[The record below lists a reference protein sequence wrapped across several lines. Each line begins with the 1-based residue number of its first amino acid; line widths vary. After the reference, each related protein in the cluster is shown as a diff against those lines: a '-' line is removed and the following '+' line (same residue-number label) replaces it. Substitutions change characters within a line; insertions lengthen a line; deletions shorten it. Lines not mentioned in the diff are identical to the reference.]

1 MEELV
6 PIVGKLAEKYTSHES
21 TSITYEK
28 AEQLMGAVLYCIHEL
43 WESSGNAPSL
53 NKKLSA
59 QRAYEMGAAYVR
71 EKTGKALDLYNRI
84 LPEFCHYENKCLYD
98 TFVKGIPEFFKW
110 YDVQFEPQNTILTL
124 DYPLLKD
131 ISEYTGIDKIFEF
144 IKAIGLEQKFLKLF
158 PAGYVINIL
167 SKDNRNWQE
176 SMDNICEIVF
186 KENKWLD
193 CLFIDEVQFL
203 TEEHI
208 KQLWTLAHKYNIDV
222 YCYGLKLDYKNELFP
237 ASKQLLILADTVE
250 EIKSKCCHCV
260 KKATTHLRYVNGKVV
275 KSGESIHIDKINP
288 SDEKYESVCQDC
300 WNRIK

>member
-1 MEELV
+1 MDYEMEELV

-28 AEQLMGAVLYCIHEL
+28 AEQLMGAVLYCIYEL

-71 EKTGKALDLYNRI
+71 DKTGKALDLYNRI

-186 KENKWLD
+186 IHVIGHIILGKS
-193 CLFIDEVQFL
+193 L
-203 TEEHI
+203 TVIELEEDDYSYMQKI
-208 KQLWTLAHKYNIDV
+208 FKQATLEDIKKQLTTALEIFIKNYYENDRELLNYLSGAISGIVVRLKNAADNKVLGNI
-222 YCYGLKLDYKNELFP
+222 
-237 ASKQLLILADTVE
+237 I
-250 EIKSKCCHCV
+250 
-260 KKATTHLRYVNGKVV
+260 
-275 KSGESIHIDKINP
+275 
-288 SDEKYESVCQDC
+288 
-300 WNRIK
+300 

>member
-1 MEELV
+1 MDYEMEELV

-28 AEQLMGAVLYCIHEL
+28 AEQLMGAILYCIHEL

-71 EKTGKALDLYNRI
+71 DKTGKALDLYNRI

-186 KENKWLD
+186 IHVIGHIILGKS
-193 CLFIDEVQFL
+193 L
-203 TEEHI
+203 TVIELEEDDYSYMQKI
-208 KQLWTLAHKYNIDV
+208 FKQATLEDIKKQLTTALEIFIKNYYENDRELLNYLSGAISGIVVRLKNAADNKVLGNI
-222 YCYGLKLDYKNELFP
+222 
-237 ASKQLLILADTVE
+237 I
-250 EIKSKCCHCV
+250 
-260 KKATTHLRYVNGKVV
+260 
-275 KSGESIHIDKINP
+275 
-288 SDEKYESVCQDC
+288 
-300 WNRIK
+300 

>member
-1 MEELV
+1 MDYEMEELV

-144 IKAIGLEQKFLKLF
+144 IKSIGLEQKFLKLF

-186 KENKWLD
+186 IHVIGHIILGKSLTVIELEEDDYSYMQKIFKQATLEDIKKQSTTALEIFIKNYYENDRELLNYLSGAISGIVVRLKNAADNKVLG
-193 CLFIDEVQFL
+193 
-203 TEEHI
+203 
-208 KQLWTLAHKYNIDV
+208 NI
-222 YCYGLKLDYKNELFP
+222 
-237 ASKQLLILADTVE
+237 I
-250 EIKSKCCHCV
+250 
-260 KKATTHLRYVNGKVV
+260 
-275 KSGESIHIDKINP
+275 
-288 SDEKYESVCQDC
+288 
-300 WNRIK
+300 

>member
-1 MEELV
+1 MDYEMEELV

-53 NKKLSA
+53 NEKIPA
-59 QRAYEMGAAYVR
+59 QRAYEIGAEYV
-71 EKTGKALDLYNRI
+71 EKKTEEALDLYNRI

-110 YDVQFEPQNTILTL
+110 YDIQFEPQNKILTL
-124 DYPLLKD
+124 DYPILKD

-144 IKAIGLEQKFLKLF
+144 IKSIGLEQKFLKLF

-167 SKDNRNWQE
+167 SKDNRNWKE

-186 KENKWLD
+186 IHVIGHIMLGKSLTVIELEENDYFYMQEMFEQTALEDIKKHLEAA
-193 CLFIDEVQFL
+193 LEIFIKNYYENDRELLNYLSGAISGIVVRL
-203 TEEHI
+203 
-208 KQLWTLAHKYNIDV
+208 KNAADNKVLGNI
-222 YCYGLKLDYKNELFP
+222 
-237 ASKQLLILADTVE
+237 I
-250 EIKSKCCHCV
+250 
-260 KKATTHLRYVNGKVV
+260 
-275 KSGESIHIDKINP
+275 
-288 SDEKYESVCQDC
+288 
-300 WNRIK
+300 

>member
-1 MEELV
+1 MDYEMEELV

-110 YDVQFEPQNTILTL
+110 YDIQFEPQNTILTL

-144 IKAIGLEQKFLKLF
+144 IKSIGLEQKFLKLF

-186 KENKWLD
+186 THVIGYIMLGKSLTVIELKETDYFYMQEMFEQIALEDIKKHLEVTLEIYIKNYYENDRELLNYLSGAISGIVVRLKNAADNKVLG
-193 CLFIDEVQFL
+193 
-203 TEEHI
+203 
-208 KQLWTLAHKYNIDV
+208 NI
-222 YCYGLKLDYKNELFP
+222 
-237 ASKQLLILADTVE
+237 I
-250 EIKSKCCHCV
+250 
-260 KKATTHLRYVNGKVV
+260 
-275 KSGESIHIDKINP
+275 
-288 SDEKYESVCQDC
+288 
-300 WNRIK
+300 

>member
-1 MEELV
+1 MDYEMEELV

-53 NKKLSA
+53 NKKLSE

-110 YDVQFEPQNTILTL
+110 YDIQFEPQNTILTL

-144 IKAIGLEQKFLKLF
+144 IKSIGLEQKFLKLF
-158 PAGYVINIL
+158 PAGYIINIL

-186 KENKWLD
+186 THVIGHIMLGKSLTVIELKETDYFYMQEMFEQIALEDIKKHLEVTLEIYIKNYYENDRELLNYLSGAISGIVVRLKNAADNKVLG
-193 CLFIDEVQFL
+193 
-203 TEEHI
+203 
-208 KQLWTLAHKYNIDV
+208 NI
-222 YCYGLKLDYKNELFP
+222 
-237 ASKQLLILADTVE
+237 I
-250 EIKSKCCHCV
+250 
-260 KKATTHLRYVNGKVV
+260 
-275 KSGESIHIDKINP
+275 
-288 SDEKYESVCQDC
+288 
-300 WNRIK
+300 

>member
-1 MEELV
+1 MYYEMEELV
-6 PIVGKLAEKYTSHES
+6 PILGKLAEKYTSHES

-53 NKKLSA
+53 NEKIPA
-59 QRAYEMGAAYVR
+59 QRAYEIGAEYV
-71 EKTGKALDLYNRI
+71 EKKTEEALDLYNRI

-110 YDVQFEPQNTILTL
+110 YDIQFEPQNTILTL

-144 IKAIGLEQKFLKLF
+144 IKSIGLEQKFLKLF

-186 KENKWLD
+186 THVIGHIMLGKSLTVIELKETDYFYMQEMFEQIALEDIKKHLEVTLEIYIKNYYENDRELLNYLSGAISGIVVRLKNAADNKVLG
-193 CLFIDEVQFL
+193 
-203 TEEHI
+203 
-208 KQLWTLAHKYNIDV
+208 NI
-222 YCYGLKLDYKNELFP
+222 
-237 ASKQLLILADTVE
+237 I
-250 EIKSKCCHCV
+250 
-260 KKATTHLRYVNGKVV
+260 
-275 KSGESIHIDKINP
+275 
-288 SDEKYESVCQDC
+288 
-300 WNRIK
+300 

>member
-1 MEELV
+1 MDYEMEELV

-71 EKTGKALDLYNRI
+71 DKTGKALDLYNRI

-110 YDVQFEPQNTILTL
+110 YDIQFEPQNTILTL

-144 IKAIGLEQKFLKLF
+144 IKSIGLEQKFLKLF

-186 KENKWLD
+186 THVIGHIMPGKSLTVIELKETDYFYMQEMFEQIALEDIKKHLEVTLEIYIKNYYENDRELLNYLSGAISGIVVRLKNAADNKVLG
-193 CLFIDEVQFL
+193 
-203 TEEHI
+203 
-208 KQLWTLAHKYNIDV
+208 NI
-222 YCYGLKLDYKNELFP
+222 
-237 ASKQLLILADTVE
+237 I
-250 EIKSKCCHCV
+250 
-260 KKATTHLRYVNGKVV
+260 
-275 KSGESIHIDKINP
+275 
-288 SDEKYESVCQDC
+288 
-300 WNRIK
+300 

>member
-1 MEELV
+1 MDYEMEELV

-110 YDVQFEPQNTILTL
+110 YDIQFEPQNTILTL

-144 IKAIGLEQKFLKLF
+144 IKSIGLEQKFLKLF

-186 KENKWLD
+186 THVIGHIMLGKSLTVIELKETDYFYMQEMFEQIALDDIKKHLEVTLEIYIKNYYENDRELLNYLSGAISGIVVRLKNAADNKVLG
-193 CLFIDEVQFL
+193 
-203 TEEHI
+203 
-208 KQLWTLAHKYNIDV
+208 NI
-222 YCYGLKLDYKNELFP
+222 
-237 ASKQLLILADTVE
+237 I
-250 EIKSKCCHCV
+250 
-260 KKATTHLRYVNGKVV
+260 
-275 KSGESIHIDKINP
+275 
-288 SDEKYESVCQDC
+288 
-300 WNRIK
+300 

>member
-1 MEELV
+1 MDYEMEELV

-110 YDVQFEPQNTILTL
+110 YDIQFEPQNTILTL

-144 IKAIGLEQKFLKLF
+144 IKSIGLEQKFLKLF

-186 KENKWLD
+186 THVIGHIMLGKSLTVIELKETDYFYMQEMFEQIALEDIKKHLEVTLEIYIKNYYENDRELLNYLSGVISGIVVRLKNAADNKVLG
-193 CLFIDEVQFL
+193 
-203 TEEHI
+203 
-208 KQLWTLAHKYNIDV
+208 NI
-222 YCYGLKLDYKNELFP
+222 
-237 ASKQLLILADTVE
+237 I
-250 EIKSKCCHCV
+250 
-260 KKATTHLRYVNGKVV
+260 
-275 KSGESIHIDKINP
+275 
-288 SDEKYESVCQDC
+288 
-300 WNRIK
+300 

>member
-1 MEELV
+1 MDYEMEELV

-98 TFVKGIPEFFKW
+98 IFVKGIPEFFKW
-110 YDVQFEPQNTILTL
+110 YDIQFEPQNTILTL

-131 ISEYTGIDKIFEF
+131 ISEY
-144 IKAIGLEQKFLKLF
+144 
-158 PAGYVINIL
+158 
-167 SKDNRNWQE
+167 
-176 SMDNICEIVF
+176 ICF
-186 KENKWLD
+186 
-193 CLFIDEVQFL
+193 
-203 TEEHI
+203 
-208 KQLWTLAHKYNIDV
+208 
-222 YCYGLKLDYKNELFP
+222 
-237 ASKQLLILADTVE
+237 
-250 EIKSKCCHCV
+250 
-260 KKATTHLRYVNGKVV
+260 
-275 KSGESIHIDKINP
+275 
-288 SDEKYESVCQDC
+288 
-300 WNRIK
+300 

>member
-1 MEELV
+1 MDYEMEELV

-28 AEQLMGAVLYCIHEL
+28 AKQLMGAVLYCIHEL

-71 EKTGKALDLYNRI
+71 DKTGKALDLYNRI

-186 KENKWLD
+186 THVIGHIMLGKSLTVIELKETDYFYMQEMFEQIALEDIKKHLEVTLEIYIKNYYENDRELLNYLSGAISGIVVRLKNAADNKVLG
-193 CLFIDEVQFL
+193 
-203 TEEHI
+203 
-208 KQLWTLAHKYNIDV
+208 NI
-222 YCYGLKLDYKNELFP
+222 
-237 ASKQLLILADTVE
+237 I
-250 EIKSKCCHCV
+250 
-260 KKATTHLRYVNGKVV
+260 
-275 KSGESIHIDKINP
+275 
-288 SDEKYESVCQDC
+288 
-300 WNRIK
+300 

>member
-1 MEELV
+1 MDYEMEELV

-110 YDVQFEPQNTILTL
+110 YDIQFEPQNTILTL

-144 IKAIGLEQKFLKLF
+144 IKSIGLEQKFLKLF

-186 KENKWLD
+186 IHVIGHIMLGKSLTVIELKETDYFYMQEMFEQIALEDIKKHLEVTLEIYIKNYYENDRELLNYLSGAISGIVVRLKNAADNKVLG
-193 CLFIDEVQFL
+193 
-203 TEEHI
+203 
-208 KQLWTLAHKYNIDV
+208 NI
-222 YCYGLKLDYKNELFP
+222 
-237 ASKQLLILADTVE
+237 I
-250 EIKSKCCHCV
+250 
-260 KKATTHLRYVNGKVV
+260 
-275 KSGESIHIDKINP
+275 
-288 SDEKYESVCQDC
+288 
-300 WNRIK
+300 

>member
-1 MEELV
+1 MDYEMEELV

-71 EKTGKALDLYNRI
+71 DKTGKALDLYNRI

-144 IKAIGLEQKFLKLF
+144 IKSIGLEQKFLKLF

-186 KENKWLD
+186 THVIGHIMLGKSLTVIELKETDYFYMQEMFEQIALEDIKKHLEVTLEIYIKNYYENDRELLNYLSGAISGIVVRLKNAADNKVLG
-193 CLFIDEVQFL
+193 
-203 TEEHI
+203 
-208 KQLWTLAHKYNIDV
+208 NI
-222 YCYGLKLDYKNELFP
+222 
-237 ASKQLLILADTVE
+237 I
-250 EIKSKCCHCV
+250 
-260 KKATTHLRYVNGKVV
+260 
-275 KSGESIHIDKINP
+275 
-288 SDEKYESVCQDC
+288 
-300 WNRIK
+300 

>member
-1 MEELV
+1 MDYEMEELV

-53 NKKLSA
+53 NKKLSV

-71 EKTGKALDLYNRI
+71 DKTGKALDLYNRI

-98 TFVKGIPEFFKW
+98 TFVKGIPELFKW
-110 YDVQFEPQNTILTL
+110 YDVHFEPQNTILTL

-186 KENKWLD
+186 IHVIGHIILGKS
-193 CLFIDEVQFL
+193 L
-203 TEEHI
+203 TVIELEEDDYSYMQKI
-208 KQLWTLAHKYNIDV
+208 FKQATLEDIKKQLTTALEIFIKNYYENDRELLNYLSGAISGIVVRLKNAADNKVLGNI
-222 YCYGLKLDYKNELFP
+222 
-237 ASKQLLILADTVE
+237 I
-250 EIKSKCCHCV
+250 
-260 KKATTHLRYVNGKVV
+260 
-275 KSGESIHIDKINP
+275 
-288 SDEKYESVCQDC
+288 
-300 WNRIK
+300 

>member
-1 MEELV
+1 MDYEMEELV

-71 EKTGKALDLYNRI
+71 DKSGKALDLYNRI

-186 KENKWLD
+186 IHVIGHIILGKS
-193 CLFIDEVQFL
+193 L
-203 TEEHI
+203 TVIELEEDDYSYMQKI
-208 KQLWTLAHKYNIDV
+208 FKQATLEDIKKQLTTALEIFIKNYYENDRELLNYLSGAISGIVVRLKNAADNKVLGNI
-222 YCYGLKLDYKNELFP
+222 
-237 ASKQLLILADTVE
+237 I
-250 EIKSKCCHCV
+250 
-260 KKATTHLRYVNGKVV
+260 
-275 KSGESIHIDKINP
+275 
-288 SDEKYESVCQDC
+288 
-300 WNRIK
+300 

>member
-1 MEELV
+1 MDYEMEELV

-110 YDVQFEPQNTILTL
+110 YDIQFEPQNTILTL

-144 IKAIGLEQKFLKLF
+144 IKSIGLEQKFLKLF

-186 KENKWLD
+186 THVIGHIMLGKS
-193 CLFIDEVQFL
+193 L
-203 TEEHI
+203 TVIELEEDDYSYMQKI
-208 KQLWTLAHKYNIDV
+208 FKQATLEDIKKQLTTALEIFIKNYYENDRELLNYLSGAISGIVVRLKNAADNKVLGNI
-222 YCYGLKLDYKNELFP
+222 
-237 ASKQLLILADTVE
+237 I
-250 EIKSKCCHCV
+250 
-260 KKATTHLRYVNGKVV
+260 
-275 KSGESIHIDKINP
+275 
-288 SDEKYESVCQDC
+288 
-300 WNRIK
+300 

>member
-1 MEELV
+1 MDYEMEELV

-53 NKKLSA
+53 NKKLSE

-110 YDVQFEPQNTILTL
+110 YDIQFEPQNTILTL

-144 IKAIGLEQKFLKLF
+144 IKSIGLEQKFLKLF

-186 KENKWLD
+186 IHVIGHIILGKS
-193 CLFIDEVQFL
+193 L
-203 TEEHI
+203 TVIELEEDDYSYMQKI
-208 KQLWTLAHKYNIDV
+208 FKQATLEDIKKQLTTALEIFIKNYYENDRELLNYLSGAISGIVVRLKNAADNKVLGNI
-222 YCYGLKLDYKNELFP
+222 
-237 ASKQLLILADTVE
+237 I
-250 EIKSKCCHCV
+250 
-260 KKATTHLRYVNGKVV
+260 
-275 KSGESIHIDKINP
+275 
-288 SDEKYESVCQDC
+288 
-300 WNRIK
+300 

>member
-1 MEELV
+1 MDYEMEELV

-110 YDVQFEPQNTILTL
+110 YDIQFEPQNTILTL

-144 IKAIGLEQKFLKLF
+144 IKSIGLEQKFLKLF

-186 KENKWLD
+186 THVIGHIMLGKSLTVIELKETDYFYMQEMFERIALEDIKKHLEVTLEIYIKNYYENDRELLNYLSGAISGIVVRLKNAADNKVLG
-193 CLFIDEVQFL
+193 
-203 TEEHI
+203 
-208 KQLWTLAHKYNIDV
+208 NI
-222 YCYGLKLDYKNELFP
+222 
-237 ASKQLLILADTVE
+237 I
-250 EIKSKCCHCV
+250 
-260 KKATTHLRYVNGKVV
+260 
-275 KSGESIHIDKINP
+275 
-288 SDEKYESVCQDC
+288 
-300 WNRIK
+300 

>member
-1 MEELV
+1 MDYEMEELV

-28 AEQLMGAVLYCIHEL
+28 AEHLMGAVLYCIHEL

-110 YDVQFEPQNTILTL
+110 YDIQFEPQNTILTL
-124 DYPLLKD
+124 DYPLMKD

-144 IKAIGLEQKFLKLF
+144 IKSIGLEQKFLKLF
-158 PAGYVINIL
+158 PAGYVINVL
-167 SKDNRNWQE
+167 SKHNRNWKE

-186 KENKWLD
+186 IHVIGHIILGKS
-193 CLFIDEVQFL
+193 L
-203 TEEHI
+203 TVIELEEDDYSYMQNI
-208 KQLWTLAHKYNIDV
+208 FEQATLEDIKKQLTTALEIFIKNYYENDRELLEYFSGAISGIVVRLKNAADNKVLGNI
-222 YCYGLKLDYKNELFP
+222 
-237 ASKQLLILADTVE
+237 I
-250 EIKSKCCHCV
+250 
-260 KKATTHLRYVNGKVV
+260 
-275 KSGESIHIDKINP
+275 
-288 SDEKYESVCQDC
+288 
-300 WNRIK
+300 

>member
-1 MEELV
+1 MDYEMEELV

-71 EKTGKALDLYNRI
+71 DKTGKALDLYNRI

-186 KENKWLD
+186 IHVIGHIILGKS
-193 CLFIDEVQFL
+193 L
-203 TEEHI
+203 TVIELEEDDYSYMQKI
-208 KQLWTLAHKYNIDV
+208 FKQATLEDIKKQLTIALEIFIKNYYENDRELLNYLSGAISGIVVRLKNAADNKVLGNI
-222 YCYGLKLDYKNELFP
+222 
-237 ASKQLLILADTVE
+237 I
-250 EIKSKCCHCV
+250 
-260 KKATTHLRYVNGKVV
+260 
-275 KSGESIHIDKINP
+275 
-288 SDEKYESVCQDC
+288 
-300 WNRIK
+300 

>member
-1 MEELV
+1 MDYEMEELV

-144 IKAIGLEQKFLKLF
+144 IKSIGLEQKFLKLF

-186 KENKWLD
+186 IHVIGHIILGKSLTVIELEENDYFYMQEMFEQAALEDIKKHLEAA
-193 CLFIDEVQFL
+193 LKIFIKNYYENDRELLNYLSGAISGIVVRL
-203 TEEHI
+203 
-208 KQLWTLAHKYNIDV
+208 KNAADNKVLGNI
-222 YCYGLKLDYKNELFP
+222 
-237 ASKQLLILADTVE
+237 I
-250 EIKSKCCHCV
+250 
-260 KKATTHLRYVNGKVV
+260 
-275 KSGESIHIDKINP
+275 
-288 SDEKYESVCQDC
+288 
-300 WNRIK
+300 

>member
-1 MEELV
+1 MDYEMEELV

-53 NKKLSA
+53 NEKIPA
-59 QRAYEMGAAYVR
+59 QRAYEIGAEYV
-71 EKTGKALDLYNRI
+71 EKKTEEALDLYNRI

-110 YDVQFEPQNTILTL
+110 YDIQFEPQNTILTL
-124 DYPLLKD
+124 DYPILKD

-144 IKAIGLEQKFLKLF
+144 IKSIGLEQKFLKLF

-186 KENKWLD
+186 THVIGHIMLGKSLTVIELKETDYFYMQEMFEQIALEDIKKHLEVTLEIYIKNYYENDRELLNYLSGAISGIVVRLKNAADNKVLG
-193 CLFIDEVQFL
+193 
-203 TEEHI
+203 
-208 KQLWTLAHKYNIDV
+208 NI
-222 YCYGLKLDYKNELFP
+222 
-237 ASKQLLILADTVE
+237 I
-250 EIKSKCCHCV
+250 
-260 KKATTHLRYVNGKVV
+260 
-275 KSGESIHIDKINP
+275 
-288 SDEKYESVCQDC
+288 
-300 WNRIK
+300 

>member
-1 MEELV
+1 MDYEMEELV

-71 EKTGKALDLYNRI
+71 DKTGKALDLYNRI

-110 YDVQFEPQNTILTL
+110 YDIQFEPQNTILTL

-144 IKAIGLEQKFLKLF
+144 IKSIGLEQKFLKLF

-186 KENKWLD
+186 THVIGHIMLGKSLTVIELKETDYFYMQEMFEQTALEDIKKHLEVALEIFIKNYYENDRELLNYLSGAISGIVVRLKNAADNKVLG
-193 CLFIDEVQFL
+193 
-203 TEEHI
+203 
-208 KQLWTLAHKYNIDV
+208 NI
-222 YCYGLKLDYKNELFP
+222 
-237 ASKQLLILADTVE
+237 I
-250 EIKSKCCHCV
+250 
-260 KKATTHLRYVNGKVV
+260 
-275 KSGESIHIDKINP
+275 
-288 SDEKYESVCQDC
+288 
-300 WNRIK
+300 

>member
-1 MEELV
+1 MDYEMEELV

-71 EKTGKALDLYNRI
+71 DKTGKALDLYNRI

-124 DYPLLKD
+124 DYPILKD
-131 ISEYTGIDKIFEF
+131 ISKYTGIDKIFEF

-186 KENKWLD
+186 IHVIGHIILGKS
-193 CLFIDEVQFL
+193 L
-203 TEEHI
+203 TVIELEEDDYSYMQKI
-208 KQLWTLAHKYNIDV
+208 FKQATLEDIKKQLTTALEIFIKNYYENDRELLNYLSGAISGIVVRLKNAADNKVLGNI
-222 YCYGLKLDYKNELFP
+222 
-237 ASKQLLILADTVE
+237 I
-250 EIKSKCCHCV
+250 
-260 KKATTHLRYVNGKVV
+260 
-275 KSGESIHIDKINP
+275 
-288 SDEKYESVCQDC
+288 
-300 WNRIK
+300 

>member
-1 MEELV
+1 MDYEMEELV

-71 EKTGKALDLYNRI
+71 DKIGKALDLYNRI

-186 KENKWLD
+186 IHVIGHIILGKS
-193 CLFIDEVQFL
+193 L
-203 TEEHI
+203 TVIELEEDDYSYMQKI
-208 KQLWTLAHKYNIDV
+208 FKQATLEDIKKQLTTALEIFIKNYYENDRELLNYLSGAISGIVVRLKNAADNKVLGNI
-222 YCYGLKLDYKNELFP
+222 
-237 ASKQLLILADTVE
+237 I
-250 EIKSKCCHCV
+250 
-260 KKATTHLRYVNGKVV
+260 
-275 KSGESIHIDKINP
+275 
-288 SDEKYESVCQDC
+288 
-300 WNRIK
+300 

>member
-1 MEELV
+1 MDYEMEELV

-53 NKKLSA
+53 NEKIPA
-59 QRAYEMGAAYVR
+59 QRAYEIGAEYV
-71 EKTGKALDLYNRI
+71 EKKTEEALDLYNRI

-110 YDVQFEPQNTILTL
+110 YDIQFEPQNTILTL

-144 IKAIGLEQKFLKLF
+144 IKSIGLEQKFLKLF

-176 SMDNICEIVF
+176 AMDNICEIVF
-186 KENKWLD
+186 THVIGHIMLGKSLTVIELKDNDYFYMQEMFKQTALEDIKKHLEAALKIFIKNYYENDRELLNYLSGAISGIVFRLKNAADNQVLR
-193 CLFIDEVQFL
+193 
-203 TEEHI
+203 
-208 KQLWTLAHKYNIDV
+208 NI
-222 YCYGLKLDYKNELFP
+222 
-237 ASKQLLILADTVE
+237 
-250 EIKSKCCHCV
+250 
-260 KKATTHLRYVNGKVV
+260 
-275 KSGESIHIDKINP
+275 
-288 SDEKYESVCQDC
+288 
-300 WNRIK
+300 